1 MIYSCPSSTPVSALR
16 AMAGMLDMEFRV
28 WLEKVTLVSAILF
41 KNEDQESFARDM
53 LIEEIS
59 QGWEGL
65 TSEVNEICRKT
76 GLPDATLAYIPRKEV
91 LEAIT
96 LFNLIKVKE
105 EMLAKATKKLVDM
118 VKIDCRKE
126 QDYMKNVSLCDSRLE
141 FRFQANM
148 IETRTTMKN
157 KYKQKNCPH
166 CKEGKEDGEEES
178 PGHILDSC
186 TAYSDIRLGLD
197 PLRIQRD
204 RAVFLRQAVNRR
216 KALEK
221 KLEN

>member
-1 MIYSCPSSTPVSALR
+1 
-16 AMAGMLDMEFRV
+16 
-28 WLEKVTLVSAILF
+28 
-41 KNEDQESFARDM
+41 
-53 LIEEIS
+53 
-59 QGWEGL
+59 
-65 TSEVNEICRKT
+65 
-76 GLPDATLAYIPRKEV
+76 
-91 LEAIT
+91 
-96 LFNLIKVKE
+96 
-105 EMLAKATKKLVDM
+105 
-118 VKIDCRKE
+118 
-126 QDYMKNVSLCDSRLE
+126 
-141 FRFQANM
+141 
-148 IETRTTMKN
+148 MKN

-166 CKEGKEDGEEES
+166 CKEGKEDREEES

>member
-1 MIYSCPSSTPVSALR
+1 M
-16 AMAGMLDMEFRV
+16 
-28 WLEKVTLVSAILF
+28 
-41 KNEDQESFARDM
+41 
-53 LIEEIS
+53 
-59 QGWEGL
+59 
-65 TSEVNEICRKT
+65 
-76 GLPDATLAYIPRKEV
+76 

-96 LFNLIKVKE
+96 LFNLMKVKE
-105 EMLAKATKKLVDM
+105 EMLAKAPKKLAEM
-118 VKIDCRKE
+118 IKIDCRKE
-126 QDYMKNVSLCDSRLE
+126 QDYMKSVSLCDSRLE

-157 KYKQKNCPH
+157 IYKQKNCPH

-216 KALEK
+216 KTLEK